1 MSNDHK
7 ANSIANAS
15 FAGSAGL
22 LSLAQTIDLPSN
34 LTGVGE
40 PIGLVLALIGTV
52 LKLVQ
57 FFSDKK

>member
-1 MSNDHK
+1 MSNIDSNK
-7 ANSIANAS
+7 VANAS
-15 FAGSAGL
+15 FASSAGL

-34 LTGVGE
+34 LIGVGE

-57 FFSDKK
+57 FFQNK

>member
-1 MSNDHK
+1 MSDKTN
-7 ANSIANAS
+7 AAANAS
-15 FAGSAGL
+15 FATSAGL
-22 LSLAQTIDLPSN
+22 LSLAQTIDLPAN

-57 FFSDKK
+57 FFQNKK

>member
-1 MSNDHK
+1 MSDNK
-7 ANSIANAS
+7 TNAIANAS
-15 FAGSAGL
+15 FAGSASVF
-22 LSLAQTIDLPSN
+22 SLAQTIDLPSN

-57 FFSDKK
+57 FFQNKK

>member
-1 MSNDHK
+1 MSNIDSNK
-7 ANSIANAS
+7 VANAS
-15 FAGSAGL
+15 FASSAGL

-57 FFSDKK
+57 FFQNK

>member
-1 MSNDHK
+1 MSNIDSNK
-7 ANSIANAS
+7 VANAS
-15 FAGSAGL
+15 FASSAGL
-22 LSLAQTIDLPSN
+22 LSLAQTIDLPAN

-57 FFSDKK
+57 FFKNK

>member
-1 MSNDHK
+1 MSDSKTN
-7 ANSIANAS
+7 AVANAS
-15 FAGSAGL
+15 FASSAGL

-57 FFSDKK
+57 FFKNK

>member
-1 MSNDHK
+1 MSNIDSNK
-7 ANSIANAS
+7 VANAS
-15 FAGSAGL
+15 FASSAGL
-22 LSLAQTIDLPSN
+22 LSLAQTIDLPAN

-57 FFSDKK
+57 FFQNK

>member
-1 MSNDHK
+1 MMSNK
-7 ANSIANAS
+7 TNAVANAS
-15 FAGSAGL
+15 FASSAGL
-22 LSLAQTIDLPSN
+22 LSLAQTIDLPAN

-57 FFSDKK
+57 FFQNK

>member
-1 MSNDHK
+1 MSDKTN
-7 ANSIANAS
+7 AAANAS

-22 LSLAQTIDLPSN
+22 LSLAQTIDLPAN

-40 PIGLVLALIGTV
+40 PIGLVLALVGTI

-57 FFSDKK
+57 FFKNK

>member
-1 MSNDHK
+1 MSDKTN
-7 ANSIANAS
+7 AVANAS
-15 FAGSAGL
+15 FASSAGL

-57 FFSDKK
+57 FFSSKK

>member
-1 MSNDHK
+1 MS
-7 ANSIANAS
+7 SIDSNKVANAS
-15 FAGSAGL
+15 FASSAGL
-22 LSLAQTIDLPSN
+22 LSLAQTIDLPAN

-57 FFSDKK
+57 FFKNK

>member
-1 MSNDHK
+1 MSNK
-7 ANSIANAS
+7 TNAVANAS
-15 FAGSAGL
+15 FASSAGL

-57 FFSDKK
+57 FFQQKK

>member
-1 MSNDHK
+1 M
-7 ANSIANAS
+7 ANKTNAAANAS

-22 LSLAQTIDLPSN
+22 LSLAQTIDLPAN

-57 FFSDKK
+57 FFKNK

>member
-1 MSNDHK
+1 MSDKTN
-7 ANSIANAS
+7 AAANAS

-34 LTGVGE
+34 LIGVGE

-57 FFSDKK
+57 FFQTKK